1 MPTAEIK
8 NVLIVGT
15 GGFIGGFIANESLRR
30 GYKTWCGLRQS
41 TSRRFLT
48 DTSLEFVVLD
58 YASPQAMADVLLQA
72 GVRWDWIV
80 YNLGATKVSNYM
92 DFNVINCDYLRNFL
106 QALQMSGLMPDRFI
120 YMSSLSAL
128 GPCDEKDYSPYT
140 AGMIPFPNTRYGVS
154 KVKAETILEST
165 AGLDWIVLRPTGV
178 YGPNDGD
185 YRMMIQCIDRHLD
198 FGIGFRRQMLTFIYV
213 EDLARAIF
221 DALANASPRS
231 KFLISEDRAYT
242 ARQVTRIISKA
253 LGRKFVLP
261 VRLPLWM
268 ARAVCFVSEKWG
280 IMRMKPATLNTD
292 KYRIMA
298 QRNWNVDIESS
309 RKGFGFNPQVS
320 LEEGMRRTV
329 ADYRAS
335 VKKSSQKL

>member
-1 MPTAEIK
+1 MPMAETK
-8 NVLIVGT
+8 NVLIVGA

-30 GYKTWCGLRQS
+30 GYKTWCGLRRS

-58 YASPQAMADVLLQA
+58 YASPQAMADALRQT

-80 YNLGATKVSNYM
+80 YNLGATKVTNYL
-92 DFNVINCDYLRNFL
+92 DFNLINCDYLRNFL
-106 QALQMSGLMPDRFI
+106 QALQQAGLMPDRFV

-128 GPCDEKDYSPYT
+128 GPADEKDYTPYT

-165 AGLDWIVLRPTGV
+165 PGLDWIVLRPTGV
-178 YGPNDGD
+178 YGPNDRD
-185 YRMMIQCIDRHLD
+185 YRMMIQCIDRHVD

-221 DALANASPRS
+221 DALTNAEPRS
-231 KFLISEDRAYT
+231 KFLLSEDRSYSP
-242 ARQVTRIISKA
+242 RQVTRIIADA
-253 LGRKFVLP
+253 LGRRMVVP

-268 ARAVCFVSEKWG
+268 AKAVCFVAEKWG
-280 IMRMKPATLNTD
+280 LVRMKPSTLNTD

-298 QRNWNVDIESS
+298 QRNWSVDIEAA

-320 LEEGMRRTV
+320 LEDGMRRTV
-329 ADYRAS
+329 AAYRVS
-335 VKKSSQKL
+335 LKNKKS